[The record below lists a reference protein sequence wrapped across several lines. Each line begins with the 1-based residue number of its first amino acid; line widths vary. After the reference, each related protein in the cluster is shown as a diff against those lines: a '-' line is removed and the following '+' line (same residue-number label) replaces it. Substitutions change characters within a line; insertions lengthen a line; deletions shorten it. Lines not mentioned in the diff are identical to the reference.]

1 MEGDGEGSVVVW
13 GEADAEGGVAGLWE
27 VGEGLAVD
35 GDGGVLAE
43 GVEVE
48 HEPLLVGCDGEL
60 PGEGGGAVG
69 RGLGVPVGRE
79 GSEWGGVV
87 EECGEF
93 ESGGVGEVGLVGE
106 GGGGAEGGEVASEG
120 LEAVCGVE
128 GVLES
133 FGGVERLVEEPLGVE
148 ASLGV
153 FECEAESV
161 GEQSLLGGERV
172 LGDDE
177 EELFAE
183 VSELL
188 VVGVSGVEPCPVEE
202 ELSEGLFAE
211 GPVGV
216 LDGGE

>member
-1 MEGDGEGSVVVW
+1 M
-13 GEADAEGGVAGLWE
+13 
-27 VGEGLAVD
+27 
-35 GDGGVLAE
+35 
-43 GVEVE
+43 
-48 HEPLLVGCDGEL
+48 
-60 PGEGGGAVG
+60 
-69 RGLGVPVGRE
+69 PVGRE
-79 GSEWGGVV
+79 GAEWGGVV